1 MSWSKACRG
10 TRFSSY
16 LENIHRTSR
25 TVPLVPCSRY
35 GACNVNQHNLL
46 SKRELWGSSSS
57 FSHSKSMLLVGAHRH
72 YSTHSITESKSKK
85 MLYYLTAVVFGM
97 VGLTYAAVPL
107 YRTFCQATGY
117 GGTVQRK
124 ETVEEKIARHSE
136 SGTIVVQFN
145 ADVADGMQWKFTPT
159 QREVRVKPGESA
171 LAFYTAENKS
181 SAPITGVSTYNVT
194 PMKAGVYFNKIQ
206 CFCFEEQRLL
216 PGEQIDMPV
225 FFYIDPEFETDS
237 RMDGINNLILSYTF
251 FKVSEETTTTDSVD
265 NKSSVPV
272 QETN

>member
-1 MSWSKACRG
+1 MSWSKACKG
-10 TRFSSY
+10 TLISSY
-16 LENIHRTSR
+16 LEKLHRTSQSTR
-25 TVPLVPCSRY
+25 TVPSVLCSRY
-35 GACNVNQHNLL
+35 HTHGACKGNGHNLP
-46 SKRELWGSSSS
+46 SKRGLWGSSSS
-57 FSHSKSMLLVGAHRH
+57 FLPLSSHSAISKSMLLGAHRQ
-72 YSTHSITESKSKK
+72 YSTHSPTETKSQK

-136 SGTIVVQFN
+136 SGTVTEREIVVQFN

-194 PMKAGVYFNKIQ
+194 PMKVHKFAAVLPYQLPLERILYHFSYCLSGRSLFQQDTV
-206 CFCFEEQRLL
+206 LL
-216 PGEQIDMPV
+216 
-225 FFYIDPEFETDS
+225 
-237 RMDGINNLILSYTF
+237 L
-251 FKVSEETTTTDSVD
+251 
-265 NKSSVPV
+265 
-272 QETN
+272 